1 MISFIRGTVCF
12 VDTDS
17 AVIDVCGVGYNVFMP
32 TKALASLPKAG
43 LETQVFTYM
52 HVKDDGFS
60 LYGFSS
66 IEQRQLF
73 ERLISVSGV
82 GPKSALAALST
93 FKTSDLLAA
102 IADEDLAAL
111 CTIPGIGKK
120 AASRIILDL
129 QGKLKTEME
138 DGQLNKSHSNELK
151 EAKAALVAMGFS
163 STEASSAFN
172 GVDWSNESATE
183 LIKLG
188 LKNLGAK

>member
-1 MISFIRGTVCF
+1 MR
-12 VDTDS
+12 
-17 AVIDVCGVGYNVFMP
+17 
-32 TKALASLPKAG
+32 
-43 LETQVFTYM
+43 
-52 HVKDDGFS
+52 
-60 LYGFSS
+60 
-66 IEQRQLF
+66 
-73 ERLISVSGV
+73 
-82 GPKSALAALST
+82 
-93 FKTSDLLAA
+93 
-102 IADEDLAAL
+102 
-111 CTIPGIGKK
+111 IGKK